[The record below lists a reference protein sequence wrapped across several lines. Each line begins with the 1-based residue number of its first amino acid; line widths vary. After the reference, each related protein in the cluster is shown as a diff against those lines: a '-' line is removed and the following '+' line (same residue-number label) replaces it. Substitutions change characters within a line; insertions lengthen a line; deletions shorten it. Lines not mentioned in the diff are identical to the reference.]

1 MRNWSS
7 SIECQFCCYAYFLGS
22 YWSGWDVDASM
33 QRGYWLF
40 RAVWTDDMDLFL
52 TSEKSSSS
60 IYWIYPIIH
69 INCLLWL
76 EVYPIK
82 TGKFWSNFQI
92 FDWKQRRCLAN
103 KMCPTFLQT
112 LIDQFNSVGW
122 GVLNVFLLV
131 EIWLTFS
138 KLNQLFFLIKRKC
151 RITWPLSPWTRV
163 PLLTGTATDPLPRL
177 SSSCFQSKSVAEVD
191 QRFHCHWQ
199 TQINL
204 C

>member
-1 MRNWSS
+1 MLCLLPGILLKWMRCWCLDAKGILALQSS
-7 SIECQFCCYAYFLGS
+7 LNRRYGPVHHHPYA
-22 YWSGWDVDASM
+22 
-33 QRGYWLF
+33 
-40 RAVWTDDMDLFL
+40 
-52 TSEKSSSS
+52 
-60 IYWIYPIIH
+60 IIH
-69 INCLLWL
+69 IDCLLWL

-92 FDWKQRRCLAN
+92 FDWKQRRCLTN

-122 GVLNVFLLV
+122 GVLNVFFLV

-138 KLNQLFFLIKRKC
+138 KLNQTFFSIKRKC
-151 RITWPLSPWTRV
+151 RITWPLSPWTRA

-177 SSSCFQSKSVAEVD
+177 SSSCSQFKICGWRWSKISLSLAET
-191 QRFHCHWQ
+191 QIM
-199 TQINL
+199 QINL